1 LININYINNN
11 CYRKG
16 EIPTFCIAF
25 GNFVTGKCFLDNR
38 NTKYIFI
45 YKNIGYRDSSR
56 NMIYAQTTILFQ
68 GYCSAV
74 NSKEKEKFEY
84 LYKQNRDNQID

>member
-1 LININYINNN
+1 MININYINNN

-25 GNFVTGKCFLDNR
+25 GNFVMGKCFTCNGER
-38 NTKYIFI
+38 KFVFI
-45 YKNIGYRDSSR
+45 YRDFKYFDSSV
-56 NMIYAQTTILFQ
+56 NGIDLPTKTLASKHLNII
-68 GYCSAV
+68 

-84 LYKQNRDNQID
+84 LYKQNGDQQID